1 MTGGGTNWYDNTFRQ
16 TWQLSNTKWHVS
28 SYDIPVKATRVKFR
42 IVMNSDQGTNY
53 EGVGIDDIHIFD
65 KAAIYSGP
73 NISSGFTQAVSG
85 SNWIKFDMVCN
96 RVVSINRNGLD
107 LGSTTVKVFINTAGV
122 RNNGS
127 QYYLDRNIVIQPA
140 NPPAGKVSVRYYFLD
155 SEAGKL
161 IQATG
166 CTGCTT
172 ISDAYQSGITQ
183 YSTPGSPEKN
193 GVFGVNVRARFPSP
207 PPPPHHTPT

>member
-85 SNWIKFDMVCN
+85 SNWINFDMGGN
-96 RVVSINRNGLD
+96 KVVSINPNGLD
-107 LGSTTVKVFINTAGV
+107 LGSTTVKVFIN
-122 RNNGS
+122 
-127 QYYLDRNIVIQPA
+127 
-140 NPPAGKVSVRYYFLD
+140 
-155 SEAGKL
+155 
-161 IQATG
+161 
-166 CTGCTT
+166 
-172 ISDAYQSGITQ
+172 
-183 YSTPGSPEKN
+183 SPRGRDNETE
-193 GVFGVNVRARFPSP
+193 SY
-207 PPPPHHTPT
+207 